1 MRTVVVDHQG
11 ALLRHEAGAM
21 CVRGDNGVLQRVPLA
36 QMDRLIVE
44 NEALISVNLIRQLAA
59 EGVAIVI
66 TRGRSRASAALM
78 SPVAGDA
85 RRRLR
90 QAAAWLD
97 APTRLRFGGMV
108 VRARVASQIRLLR
121 RWAGSAPQARYSLL
135 RAARMLVR
143 LRRRI
148 EAAHSLPTLRG
159 VEGVAARIHF
169 GAMRHLLAPSLGFPG
184 RRRRPPTDPV
194 NAALSLGYTLLHARA
209 LEAVHRA
216 GLDPSLGALHDLS
229 YGRPSLACDLVEG
242 ERHRIESLV
251 VDLFRQRTLEPHH
264 FGCTGDACLL
274 LKNGRSPFFA
284 SLEPVLHKAE
294 MRVTHR
300 LARLIRALPEVPT

>member
-11 ALLRHEAGAM
+11 VLLRHEAGAM
-21 CVRGDNGVLQRVPLA
+21 CVRSEDGVLQRVPLT
-36 QMDRLIVE
+36 QMDRLVVE

-78 SPVAGDA
+78 SPLAGDA

-97 APTRLRFGGMV
+97 APTRMHFGRLV
-108 VRARVASQIRLLR
+108 VRIRVASQIRLLR
-121 RWAGSAPQARYSLL
+121 RWSGDAPQARYALF
-135 RAARMLVR
+135 RAARLLAR
-143 LRRRI
+143 LSPRI
-148 EAAHSLPTLRG
+148 EAAGSLPTLRG

-169 GAMRHLLAPSLGFPG
+169 GAMRHLLVPGLGFSG

-229 YGRPSLACDLVEG
+229 HGRPSLACDLVEG
-242 ERHRIESLV
+242 ERYRVESLV
-251 VDLFRQRTLEPHH
+251 VDMFRRRTLEPHH
-264 FGCTGDACLL
+264 FGRTGDACLL
-274 LKNGRSPFFA
+274 LKSGRSPFFA
-284 SLEPVLHKAE
+284 SMEPVLHEAQK
-294 MRVTHR
+294 RVSKR
-300 LARLIRALPEVPT
+300 IARLIRALPEVPA